1 MPEVRTPGQIGE
13 SVPRPD
19 APAKV
24 RGEFSFGSDLVAPG
38 MLFGRTLR
46 SPHPHA
52 LIRSIDTVGAA
63 ALPGVRSVLT
73 AADIPGSRLYSLHK
87 PPDQPVLVGVGEEV
101 RYRGEQVA
109 LVAADHPEQAR
120 LAAEA
125 IEVVYE
131 ELPALIDPVE
141 ALRRGES
148 HRELVIRR
156 GDPAATAEIV
166 VEGYYEL
173 GQQDQAPLGPE
184 AGLAIPTPQGGVDL
198 FVATQA
204 LHVDLE
210 QVEAALA
217 LPKGSVRLHLAGVG
231 GAFGAREDL
240 SIHIHACML
249 ALRTGRPVKM
259 SYGREESFVGH
270 VHRHP
275 AQMWYSTGSDRDG
288 NLVFTRA
295 TIVLDGGAYASSS
308 GAVTANAA
316 CFGAGPYR
324 MPNALIWSGAART
337 NTVPNGAMRGFGA
350 VQTCFAH
357 ESQLDLLAER
367 LGMDPV
373 QLRLK
378 NALRSGDP
386 LITGQLVTGA
396 APMEELIR
404 ACAALPEPAPASHRL
419 ALPGGAG
426 NVAGSGDVVRRSG
439 FAVGFKNIAYSE
451 GHDDYATARVRVERG
466 ADGRALVSIKTAA
479 SEVGQGIVTITQQI
493 ARTELGVEQ
502 VRSLP
507 ADTSVGDAGSSS
519 ASRQTWMTGT
529 AVQQASRRV
538 AQEVLRRA
546 GPPAVS
552 LAGGQVLDAEGAPLA
567 PIELFLEEPIE
578 REFEYHHQP
587 TSGLDPDGQGDAHV
601 SFMFVAHRATVDVD
615 PEAGLV
621 RVVEVATAQ
630 DVGKALNP
638 LQVHGQ
644 IEGGIAQGVGM
655 ATMEEIKQRDGVILN
670 ASFTDYIIP
679 TALDMPL
686 ITSILVEEPEPG
698 APYGAKGVGEPPLIS
713 SPAAIAAALRAATG
727 HRLGRL
733 PVSPDELAGLVEL
746 EPEWEIE
753 PGSSPTTGRRHS

>member
-1 MPEVRTPGQIGE
+1 MASTTWGRIGE

-24 RGEFSFGSDLVAPG
+24 RGEFPFGSDLVAPE
-38 MLFGRTLR
+38 MLFGKTLR
-46 SPHPHA
+46 SPHAHA
-52 LIRSIDTVGAA
+52 LIRSIDTTGAA
-63 ALPGVRSVLT
+63 SMPGVRSILT
-73 AADIPGSRLYSLHK
+73 AADIPGERLFSLHK
-87 PPDQPVLVGVGEEV
+87 PADQPILVGVGEEV
-101 RYRGEQVA
+101 LYRGEPVA
-109 LVAADHPEQAR
+109 IVAADHPEQAR
-120 LAAEA
+120 LAAAA
-125 IEVVYE
+125 IAVDYQ
-131 ELPALIDPVE
+131 ELPAVTDPVE
-141 ALRRGES
+141 ALRQGQV

-156 GDPAATAEIV
+156 GDIGATAAV
-166 VEGYYEL
+166 VVDGYYEV

-184 AGLAIPTPQGGVDL
+184 AGLAIPTPHGGVDL

-240 SIHIHACML
+240 SIHIHACLL

-259 SYGREESFVGH
+259 WYGREESFVGH

-275 AQMWYSTGSDRDG
+275 ARMWYSTGADAEG
-288 NLVFTRA
+288 TLVFTRA

-324 MPNALIWSGAART
+324 MPNALVWSGAART
-337 NTVPNGAMRGFGA
+337 NSVPNGAMRGFGA

-357 ESQLDLLAER
+357 ESQMDALAAR

-404 ACAALPEPAPASHRL
+404 LCTAIPGPPPSEHRL

-426 NVAGSGDVVRRSG
+426 NVASPGDVVRRSG

-451 GHDDYATARVRVERG
+451 GHDDYATARVRLERA
-466 ADGRALVSIKTAA
+466 ADGKPAASVKTAA
-479 SEVGQGIVTITQQI
+479 AEVGQGVVTITEQI
-493 ARTELGVEQ
+493 VRTELGVEQ

-529 AVQQASRRV
+529 AVQLASRHV
-538 AQEVLRRA
+538 AEEVLRRA
-546 GPPAVS
+546 GPPARS
-552 LAGGQVLDAEGAPLA
+552 LDAGKVLDAEGVALA
-567 PIELFLEEPIE
+567 PIELFLDTPIE
-578 REFEYHHQP
+578 REFEFHHKP

-615 PEAGLV
+615 PEAGLA
-621 RVVEVATAQ
+621 RVVQVATAQ
-630 DVGKALNP
+630 DVGRALNP

-655 ATMEEIKQRDGVILN
+655 ATMEEIKQREGVILN

-679 TALDMPL
+679 TALDMP
-686 ITSILVEEPEPG
+686 TVSSVLVEEPEPDG
-698 APYGAKGVGEPPLIS
+698 PYGAKGVGEPPLIS

-733 PVSPDELAGLVEL
+733 PVSPDELVGLAET
-746 EPEWEIE
+746 ESEWEIY
-753 PGSSPTTGRRHS
+753 PGSPPVTGNRRS

>member
-1 MPEVRTPGQIGE
+1 MPEVTTPGGIGE

-19 APAKV
+19 GPAKV

-38 MLFGRTLR
+38 MLFGKTLR

-52 LIRSIDTVGAA
+52 VVRSIDTGRAA
-63 ALPGVRSVLT
+63 AMPGVRSVLT
-73 AADIPGSRLYSLHK
+73 AVDIPGFRLYSLHK

-120 LAAEA
+120 LAVEA
-125 IEVVYE
+125 IEVAYE
-131 ELPALIDPVE
+131 ELPALTDPVE
-141 ALRRGES
+141 ALRRGQA

-156 GDPAATAEIV
+156 GDPAATAEV
-166 VEGYYEL
+166 QVDGYYEL

-240 SIHIHACML
+240 SIHIHACLL

-275 AQMWYSTGSDRDG
+275 AKMWYSTGADRQG

-357 ESQLDLLAER
+357 ECQMDLLAQR
-367 LGMDPV
+367 LGIDPV

-378 NALRSGDP
+378 NALRRGDP
-386 LITGQLVTGA
+386 LITGQLVAGVV
-396 APMEELIR
+396 PMEELIR
-404 ACAALPEPAPASHRL
+404 LCAALPEPAPASHRL

-426 NVAGSGDVVRRSG
+426 NVAAGGDVVRRSG

-451 GHDDYATARVRVERG
+451 GHDDYATARVRLERG
-466 ADGRALVSIKTAA
+466 PDGRALASIKTAA
-479 SEVGQGIVTITQQI
+479 AEVGQGIVTITQQI

-507 ADTSVGDAGSSS
+507 ADTTVGDAGSSS

-529 AVQQASRRV
+529 AVQRAARQV
-538 AQEVLRRA
+538 AEEVLRRA
-546 GPPAVS
+546 GPPAQS

-567 PIELFLEEPIE
+567 PIELFLEEAVE
-578 REFEYHHQP
+578 REFEYHHKP

-655 ATMEEIKQRDGVILN
+655 ATMEEIKQREGVILN

-686 ITSILVEEPEPG
+686 VTSILFEEPEPG

-733 PVSPDELAGLVEL
+733 PVSPDELAGLVDL
-746 EPEWEIE
+746 EPEWELA
-753 PGSSPTTGRRHS
+753 PGSAPTTGKRRS

>member
-1 MPEVRTPGQIGE
+1 MPSTTRGGIGQ

-19 APAKV
+19 GPAKV

-38 MLFGRTLR
+38 MLFGKTLR
-46 SPHPHA
+46 SPLAHA
-52 LIRSIDTVGAA
+52 VVRSIDTGKAA
-63 ALPGVRSVLT
+63 AMPGVRAVLT
-73 AADIPGSRLYSLHK
+73 AADVPGERLYSLHK
-87 PPDQPVLVGVGEEV
+87 PRDQPVLVGVGEEI

-109 LVAADHPEQAR
+109 IVAADHPEQAR

-125 IEVVYE
+125 IEVGYQ
-131 ELPALIDPVE
+131 ELPAVTDPVE
-141 ALRRGES
+141 ALRLGLV

-156 GDPAATAEIV
+156 GDVHATAPV
-166 VEGYYEL
+166 VVDGYYEL

-184 AGLAIPTPQGGVDL
+184 AGLALPASNGGVDL

-240 SIHIHACML
+240 SIHIHACLL

-259 SYGREESFVGH
+259 WYGREESFVGH

-275 AQMWYSTGSDRDG
+275 ARMWYSTGADDEG

-324 MPNALIWSGAART
+324 MPNAVVWCGAART
-337 NTVPNGAMRGFGA
+337 NSVPNGAMRGFGA

-357 ESQLDLLAER
+357 ESQMDALAAR

-373 QLRLK
+373 HLRLK

-404 ACAALPEPAPASHRL
+404 LCIGIPEPPPAAHRL

-426 NVAGSGDVVRRSG
+426 NVAQVGDVMRRSG

-451 GHDDYATARVRVERG
+451 GHDDYATARVRLERG
-466 ADGRALVSIKTAA
+466 DDGKPLASVKTAA
-479 SEVGQGIVTITQQI
+479 AEVGQGVVTITEQI
-493 ARTELGVEQ
+493 ARTELGVEH

-507 ADTSVGDAGSSS
+507 ADTTVGDAGSSS

-529 AVQQASRRV
+529 AVQGASRRV
-538 AQEVLRRA
+538 AEEVLRRA
-546 GPPAVS
+546 GPPARS
-552 LAGGQVLDAEGAPLA
+552 LDAGQVLDVEGAVLA
-567 PIELFLEEPIE
+567 PIELFLDNPIE
-578 REFEYHHQP
+578 REFEFHHKP
-587 TSGLDPDGQGDAHV
+587 TSGLDADGQGDAHV

-615 PEAGLV
+615 AEAGLV
-621 RVVEVATAQ
+621 RVVQVATAQ

-655 ATMEEIKQRDGVILN
+655 ATMEEIKQREGVILN

-686 ITSILVEEPEPG
+686 VSSILVEEPEPDG
-698 APYGAKGVGEPPLIS
+698 PYGAKGVGEPPLIS

-733 PVSPDELAGLVEL
+733 PVTPDELAGLTETESEWEL
-746 EPEWEIE
+746 EP
-753 PGSSPTTGRRHS
+753 GSPPSTARRRS